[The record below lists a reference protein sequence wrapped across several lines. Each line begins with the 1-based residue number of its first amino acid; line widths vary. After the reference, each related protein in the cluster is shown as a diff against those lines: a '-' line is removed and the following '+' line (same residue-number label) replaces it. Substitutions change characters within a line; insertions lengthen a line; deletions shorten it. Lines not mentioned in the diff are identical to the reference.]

1 MSKLN
6 FTQVVAQDFVQV
18 DAIIR
23 AQLNSRISLINTIAD
38 YLLSAGGKR
47 LRPLTALLVG
57 RALNCNDDRLH
68 FVAAIIEFLH
78 TSTLLHDDVVDNSSQ
93 RRGKTT
99 ANVNWGNAPAV
110 LVGDFLYARSFEMIV
125 NLNNQT
131 IAKIM
136 ANATKTLAEGE
147 VMQLT
152 QVHNLHADEATY
164 LDIIKS
170 KTAVLFEAATHSAA
184 ILAGADDAL
193 ILNLQNF
200 GNALG
205 IAFQLTDDALD
216 YQSDSATLGK
226 NIGDDLA
233 EGKPTLPLIYALKNG
248 NIAQQ
253 QIIKNAISSKG
264 DGDFAQI
271 LQIIKDTRALIYTH
285 NLAKDYAHKAVK
297 YLDQIAPNPFK
308 QSLLEL
314 TNFAVER
321 AS

>member
-1 MSKLN
+1 MANIS
-6 FTQVVAQDFVQV
+6 FAAAVVDDFMQV

-23 AQLNSRISLINTIAD
+23 AQLNSRITLINTIGD

-47 LRPLTALLVG
+47 LRPLTALLTG
-57 RALNCNDDRLH
+57 KALSCTDQRLH
-68 FVAAIIEFLH
+68 MVAAIIEFLH

-99 ANVNWGNAPAV
+99 ANINWGNAPAV

-125 NLNNQT
+125 NLHNEP

-136 ANATKTLAEGE
+136 AKATRTLAEGE
-147 VMQLT
+147 VLQLT
-152 QVHNLHADEATY
+152 QVHNLQIDEATY
-164 LDIIKS
+164 LDIIRS

-184 ILAGADDAL
+184 ILADVSAQQNQ
-193 ILNLQNF
+193 NLQNF

-205 IAFQLTDDALD
+205 IAFQLTDDVLD

-248 NIAQQ
+248 NLAQQ
-253 QIIKNAISSKG
+253 KVIQNAISNQENC
-264 DGDFAQI
+264 DFAAV
-271 LQIIKDTRALIYTH
+271 LQVINDTNALTYCH
-285 NLAKDYAHKAVK
+285 NLAKNYAHKASQFLADIK
-297 YLDQIAPNPFK
+297 DNSFK
-308 QSLLEL
+308 TNLLEL

-321 AS
+321 DK